1 MLQAHFELRFGNGHA
16 AISQAES
23 LNELLQRQ
31 KPCSFTGNTNSHAE
45 APGSQP
51 RSPTA
56 SYVEAL
62 GYRRFFLMVTMVIVY
77 TYLHTSMTG
86 H

>member
-16 AISQAES
+16 AILQAES
-23 LNELLQRQ
+23 LNE
-31 KPCSFTGNTNSHAE
+31 PCSFTGNTDSHVE

>member
-16 AISQAES
+16 AISQVES
-23 LNELLQRQ
+23 LNELLQ
-31 KPCSFTGNTNSHAE
+31 KPCSFTGNTDSHAE
-45 APGSQP
+45 APGSQL

-77 TYLHTSMTG
+77 TCLHTSMTG